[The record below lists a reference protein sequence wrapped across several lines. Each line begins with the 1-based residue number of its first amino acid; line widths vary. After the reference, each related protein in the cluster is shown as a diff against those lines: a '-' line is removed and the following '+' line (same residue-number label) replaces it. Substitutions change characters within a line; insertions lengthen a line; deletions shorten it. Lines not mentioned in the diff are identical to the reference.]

1 MTETL
6 DELQRLNPGIE
17 IRHVSAP
24 GFDRYGRVLTR
35 YDPSEI
41 IARAK
46 AILPESHE
54 IVYEPSVAPLEAPS
68 PFNKAIEQNVY
79 GGIPIQVGW
88 CYGENLQM
96 AGLEYHKGNELLVCM
111 TDVVLLVG
119 DVRDIAFEGR
129 ISYETNKVAAFY
141 APEGSVT
148 ELFSWSLHFA
158 PIQVREGG
166 SFATL
171 VYLPRGTNEPLT
183 FCVDDVGENRL
194 LFGVNKWLIVH
205 PDAEELVGQG
215 AYAGLVGQD
224 IYIRPV

>member
-6 DELQRLNPGIE
+6 AELQRANPEIE
-17 IRHVSAP
+17 IRQVSSP
-24 GFDRYGRVLTR
+24 EFGRYGRLLTR
-35 YDPSEI
+35 YDPTQI
-41 IARAK
+41 TARAK
-46 AILPESHE
+46 AILPESQE

-68 PFNKAIEQNVY
+68 PFNKVVEQEVY
-79 GGIPIQVGW
+79 GGLPIQVGW
-88 CYGENLQM
+88 CYGQNLQM
-96 AGLEYHKGNELLVCM
+96 AGLEYHKGNELLVCL

-119 DVRDIAFEGR
+119 DVQDMAFGGR
-129 ISYETNKVAAFY
+129 ISYETNNVAAFY
-141 APEGSVT
+141 APEGSIT
-148 ELFSWSLHFA
+148 ELFSWCLHFA

-183 FCVDDVGENRL
+183 YTVDDVGENGL
-194 LFGVNKWLIVH
+194 LFAVNKWLIVH
-205 PDAEELVGQG
+205 PDAEELVSQG